1 MSELVRYDAM
11 CRAIDACLEAD
22 EVKDIRDK
30 AMALA
35 LYAKQAKNYDA
46 ERRAVEIRV
55 RAERKA
61 GTLLRAME
69 KAKGARGNPGGRGA
83 AIVRSDNPTAQPK
96 TLAEMG
102 ISKDQSAEWQRL
114 AEIQAALT
122 APEMSSARR
131 IIAPPQSDGEAT
143 ADDSIAKGKELGGAG
158 FMLAINEMINDK
170 AEFVRLWGA
179 MNDDEKEYA
188 AQKAGVP
195 VGEWQRQARQWV
207 RQLKDR
213 TGYRTAA
220 FGTIYN
226 AIMED

>member
-61 GTLLRAME
+61 GALLRAME
-69 KAKGARGNPGGRGA
+69 KAKGARGNSSNQYQTE
-83 AIVRSDNPTAQPK
+83 VRSDSSTAPK

-114 AEIQAALT
+114 AEIPDEDFEAALA
-122 APEMSSARR
+122 APEMPSARR
-131 IIAPPQSDGEAT
+131 IIAPPQSDDEAT
-143 ADDSIAKGKELGGAG
+143 AGDIMAKGKELARRVHDVSG
-158 FMLAINEMINDK
+158 FMLAINEMINVK
-170 AEFVRLWGA
+170 AEFVRLWGGH
-179 MNDDEKEYA
+179 E
-188 AQKAGVP
+188 
-195 VGEWQRQARQWV
+195 RR
-207 RQLKDR
+207 
-213 TGYRTAA
+213 
-220 FGTIYN
+220 
-226 AIMED
+226 